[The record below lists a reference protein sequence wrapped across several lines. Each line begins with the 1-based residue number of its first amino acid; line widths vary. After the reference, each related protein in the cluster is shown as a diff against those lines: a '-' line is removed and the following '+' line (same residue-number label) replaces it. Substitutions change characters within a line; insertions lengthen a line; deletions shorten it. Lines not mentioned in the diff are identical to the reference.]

1 MADVLTPHERA
12 AIDAFPR
19 QRVRRIP
26 VGVSGIPDEQ
36 LRLGVHWKAR
46 KEIARKRHFRAQ
58 RIAALKIREKGE
70 RQ

>member
-19 QRVRRIP
+19 KLVRRIP

-36 LRLGVHWKAR
+36 LRLGLHWKVR
-46 KEIARKRHFRAQ
+46 RDIATKQHFRAKSM
-58 RIAALKIREKGE
+58 AALKAREKRGL
-70 RQ
+70 